1 VIKISEDKPFVKL
14 LYELRVRVTRICV
27 IMIIFISVC
36 MTLGVTIV
44 KLDGYSLFVLYPD
57 TFNSLSIQVISHI
70 KNDLLSNNISLVQT
84 TPGQAFTA
92 QMYVAI
98 IIGIVGSLPVML
110 GELFAFLNPVL
121 HYSEKR
127 IIKSIVVPAISLFVM
142 GCIFSYYFAIPYT
155 LEFLYQYGQAMNI
168 LSFFEITSFILFVV
182 NMLLIFG
189 LSFQLPIVMWALTK
203 GLIVNT
209 NFWKDN
215 LRYVIIFLVILGA
228 IITPDGSGIT
238 MWFVVAP
245 LMLLYVIGIIAIQVD
260 LRISKYDWNKFRP
273 LKTG

>member
-1 VIKISEDKPFVKL
+1 MIKISEDRPFVKL
-14 LYELRVRVTRICV
+14 LYELRIRVTRICI
-27 IMIIFISVC
+27 IMIIFISVS
-36 MTLGVTIV
+36 MTLGVTII
-44 KLDGYSLFVLYPD
+44 KFDGYGLFVLYPD

-98 IIGIVGSLPVML
+98 IIGTVGSLPVIV
-110 GELFAFLNPVL
+110 GELFAFLNPAL

-127 IIKSIVVPAISLFVM
+127 IIKSIVVPTVSLFVM
-142 GCIFSYYFAIPYT
+142 GCLFSYYVAIPYT
-155 LEFLYQYGQAMNI
+155 LDFLYQYGQAMSI

-189 LSFQLPIVMWALTK
+189 FSFQLPIVMWALTK
-203 GLIVNT
+203 GLIVNA

-215 LRYVIIFLVILGA
+215 LRYVIIFLVLLGA

-238 MWFVVAP
+238 MWFVVGP

>member
-1 VIKISEDKPFVKL
+1 
-14 LYELRVRVTRICV
+14 
-27 IMIIFISVC
+27 

-44 KLDGYSLFVLYPD
+44 KLDEYSLFVLYPD

-142 GCIFSYYFAIPYT
+142 GCLFSYYVAIPYT
-155 LEFLYQYGQAMNI
+155 LEFLYQYGQSMNI

-189 LSFQLPIVMWALTK
+189 FSFQLPIVMWALTK

-209 NFWKDN
+209 DFWKDN

-228 IITPDGSGIT
+228 IITPDASGIT
-238 MWFVVAP
+238 MWFVVGP
-245 LMLLYVIGIIAIQVD
+245 LMLLYIFGIIAIQVD

>member
-1 VIKISEDKPFVKL
+1 MIKISEDKPFVKL
-14 LYELRVRVTRICV
+14 LYELRVRVIRICI

-36 MTLGVTIV
+36 MTLGVTII
-44 KLDGYSLFVLYPD
+44 KFDGYGLFVLYPD

-98 IIGIVGSLPVML
+98 IIGIVGSLPVVL
-110 GELFAFLNPVL
+110 KELFAFLNPAL

-127 IIKSIVVPAISLFVM
+127 IIKSIVVPTISLFVM
-142 GCIFSYYFAIPYT
+142 GCLFSYYVAIPYT
-155 LEFLYQYGQAMNI
+155 LEFLYQYGQAMSI

-189 LSFQLPIVMWALTK
+189 FAFQLPIVMWAITK
-203 GLIVNT
+203 ALIVNT

-238 MWFVVAP
+238 MWFVVGP

-260 LRISKYDWNKFRP
+260 LRISKYDWN
-273 LKTG
+273 

>member
-1 VIKISEDKPFVKL
+1 
-14 LYELRVRVTRICV
+14 
-27 IMIIFISVC
+27 
-36 MTLGVTIV
+36 MTLGVTII
-44 KLDGYSLFVLYPD
+44 KFDGYGLFVLYPD

-98 IIGIVGSLPVML
+98 IMGTVGSLPVIV
-110 GELFAFLNPVL
+110 GELFAFLNPAL

-127 IIKSIVVPAISLFVM
+127 IIKSIVVPTVSLFVM
-142 GCIFSYYFAIPYT
+142 GCLFSYYVAIPYI
-155 LEFLYQYGQAMNI
+155 LDFLYQYGQAMSI

-189 LSFQLPIVMWALTK
+189 FAFQVPIVMWALTK
-203 GLIVNT
+203 ALIVNT

-215 LRYVIIFLVILGA
+215 LRYVIIFLVLLGA

-238 MWFVVAP
+238 MWFVVGP
-245 LMLLYVIGIIAIQVD
+245 LMLLYVIGIMAIQVD
-260 LRISKYDWNKFRP
+260 LRISKYNWN
-273 LKTG
+273 

>member
-1 VIKISEDKPFVKL
+1 MIKISEDKPFVKL

-127 IIKSIVVPAISLFVM
+127 IIKSIVVPTISLFVM
-142 GCIFSYYFAIPYT
+142 GCLFSYYVAIPYT

-189 LSFQLPIVMWALTK
+189 FSFQLPIVMWALTK

-238 MWFVVAP
+238 MWFVVGP

>member
-1 VIKISEDKPFVKL
+1 
-14 LYELRVRVTRICV
+14 
-27 IMIIFISVC
+27 

-44 KLDGYSLFVLYPD
+44 KLDEYSLFVLYPD

-127 IIKSIVVPAISLFVM
+127 IIKSIVVPTISLFVM
-142 GCIFSYYFAIPYT
+142 GCLFS
-155 LEFLYQYGQAMNI
+155 
-168 LSFFEITSFILFVV
+168 
-182 NMLLIFG
+182 
-189 LSFQLPIVMWALTK
+189 
-203 GLIVNT
+203 
-209 NFWKDN
+209 
-215 LRYVIIFLVILGA
+215 
-228 IITPDGSGIT
+228 
-238 MWFVVAP
+238 
-245 LMLLYVIGIIAIQVD
+245 
-260 LRISKYDWNKFRP
+260 
-273 LKTG
+273 

>member
-70 KNDLLSNNISLVQT
+70 KNDLLSDNISLVQT

-127 IIKSIVVPAISLFVM
+127 IIKSIVVPTISLFVM
-142 GCIFSYYFAIPYT
+142 GCIFSYYVAIPYT
-155 LEFLYQYGQAMNI
+155 LEFLYQYGQSMNI

-189 LSFQLPIVMWALTK
+189 FSFQLPIVMWALTK

-238 MWFVVAP
+238 MWFVVGP